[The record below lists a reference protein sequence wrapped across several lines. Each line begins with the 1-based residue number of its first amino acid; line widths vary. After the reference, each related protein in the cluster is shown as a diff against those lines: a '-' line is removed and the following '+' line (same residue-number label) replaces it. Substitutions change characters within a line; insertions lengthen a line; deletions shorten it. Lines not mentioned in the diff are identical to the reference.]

1 MLSIEKLKELTGQI
15 KWIPYRGRKGITL
28 NEMTVEQLR
37 LTYTTVKN
45 LEIDPLSTIAGQGPF
60 TKTEWLDL
68 LGLRLSTDKKVS
80 TLLQVRVNSVCQR
93 YKDYITGT
101 IEEGYG
107 YLPEDLI
114 KAYDFLA
121 ESIWVSSKGESRPI
135 KYYTTTG
142 LYGITL
148 CLSTGAVNGA
158 PKKNPHYTCEEW
170 NLIVQLELAKRRRG
184 SVNLTD
190 NQMRSGVKA
199 LAARLGYDFGLIK
212 GGSELNATQV
222 ESLPA
227 DDKLPT
233 KAFNQS
239 QFTVARVKNQSWS
252 WMSMT
257 DSGIVFDDDWQK
269 RFLMP
274 YNEAKQLKDFL
285 SQYANAD
292 GTSFEVNRTGH
303 TILCDRQSK
312 TWYLNA
318 KVLKTALDKSLKLSF
333 SQDIDDAILFESV
346 EAAEGL
352 AKGIKA
358 LIADDCHVDEI
369 PVKFDNILQTA

>member
-1 MLSIEKLKELTGQI
+1 VLSIEKLKELTGQI
-15 KWIPYRGRKGITL
+15 KWIPSSGRKGITL
-28 NEMTVEQLR
+28 DEMTPEQLR

-45 LEIDPLSTIAGQGPF
+45 LEINPLSTIAGQGPF

-101 IEEGYG
+101 TENGYG
-107 YLPEDLI
+107 YLPEDLS

-148 CLSTGAVNGA
+148 CLSTGTVNKA

-170 NLIVQLELAKRRRG
+170 NLIVQLELSKRRRG

-199 LAARLGYDFGLIK
+199 LATRLGYDFGLIEDSSK
-212 GGSELNATQV
+212 LNATQV
-222 ESLPA
+222 GSAPIELQ
-227 DDKLPT
+227 T

-239 QFTVARVKNQSWS
+239 QFTVARVQNQSWS
-252 WMSMT
+252 WMSMA
-257 DSGIVFDDDWQK
+257 DNGIVFDDDWQK

-274 YNEAKQLKDFL
+274 YNEAEQLKDFL
-285 SQYANAD
+285 SQYASAD

-318 KVLKTALDKSLKLSF
+318 KVLKSALDKSLKLSF

-358 LIADDCHVDEI
+358 LTADDWRADEI